1 MVGIENAGLKYDS
14 LEVYLAKNEIGKRQ
28 HDIDITRTQ
37 SDHISE
43 EYTQALIEEVKQH
56 LMDEV
61 PQYGDMDENN
71 TAAHFIKAKVKKTV
85 QERVAA
91 LKQQT

>member
-14 LEVYLAKNEIGKRQ
+14 VEVYLAKDEIEK
-28 HDIDITRTQ
+28 
-37 SDHISE
+37 
-43 EYTQALIEEVKQH
+43 YTEAMIEEVKQH

-61 PQYGDMDENN
+61 PQYADMDENN

-85 QERVAA
+85 AEKLAA

>member
-1 MVGIENAGLKYDS
+1 MILTLQLHRV
-14 LEVYLAKNEIGKRQ
+14 
-28 HDIDITRTQ
+28 
-37 SDHISE
+37 DHILE

-61 PQYGDMDENN
+61 PQYADMDENN
-71 TAAHFIKAKVKKTV
+71 TAAHFIKAKVKKNV